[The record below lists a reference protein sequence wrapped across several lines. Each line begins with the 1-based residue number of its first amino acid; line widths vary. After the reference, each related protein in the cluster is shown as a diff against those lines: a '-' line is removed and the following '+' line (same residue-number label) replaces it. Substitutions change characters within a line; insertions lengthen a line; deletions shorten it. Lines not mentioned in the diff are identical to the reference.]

1 MRRPAQ
7 RRGAEDAERRGRP
20 GQCARPAA
28 RMQRRR
34 RQLTHPGEGGPIGAR
49 PAARVQPWGRQLTRL
64 PPARAA
70 RAARA
75 ACCMCA
81 APAPSADVA
90 APGEGAASGMC
101 ILLPACSAGAA
112 SGRPRW
118 AVGGR
123 APRREARA
131 GMVWT
136 CMVAPA
142 GSGIGLT
149 RRALVQH
156 VHFRRRQRVIVFVE
170 VCLLHRPAKQL
181 AGLCVC
187 GSKL

>member
-1 MRRPAQ
+1 VRRPAQ

-20 GQCARPAA
+20 GQRARPAA
-28 RMQRRR
+28 RMQRWC
-34 RQLTHPGEGGPIGAR
+34 RQLTAPWRGR
-49 PAARVQPWGRQLTRL
+49 PNWC
-64 PPARAA
+64 
-70 RAARA
+70 A
-75 ACCMCA
+75 ACCPRA
-81 APAPSADVA
+81 ALGPSADAA

-131 GMVWT
+131 GMVWK